1 MDLCLGMPVD
11 GALTEVMLANAE
23 SFTSNEHA
31 IYTCGYPREPTATHA
46 LGALV
51 LSACASNSNK
61 NEHAIAV
68 DLCHTYGLHICLPSV
83 VLNDASTALLLGT
96 RNLLAMEHACR
107 REVGTLPTV
116 SYAMHLAVIKNEPWV
131 DTV

>member
-11 GALTEVMLANAE
+11 DALTEVMLAKTK
-23 SFTSNEHA
+23 SFTSYAHA

-46 LGALV
+46 LDALV
-51 LSACASNSNK
+51 LPACASNSSK
-61 NEHAIAV
+61 NEHANAV
-68 DLCHTYGLHICLPSV
+68 DLCHTCGLHKSLPNV
-83 VLNDASTALLLGT
+83 VLSDASTALLLGT

-116 SYAMHLAVIKNEPWV
+116 SYAMHLAVVQNDPWMDPV
-131 DTV
+131 